1 MTHVRWQEEY
11 TYHISTF
18 DVLKGSHELV
28 EQIYIRDD
36 KLLLAPE
43 VYSNNMKRANHGAI
57 LFRSSIFYSS
67 RLNIAE
73 ARGNLWTGMKGYN

>member
-11 TYHISTF
+11 TYHISKF
-18 DVLKGSHELV
+18 DVLKGRHELV
-28 EQIYIRDD
+28 EQIFIRDEEF
-36 KLLLAPE
+36 LLAPE
-43 VYSNNMKRANHGAI
+43 VYSNNMKRADHWAI

-73 ARGNLWTGMKGYN
+73 ARENLWRGISYN